1 MNAIIQHTST
11 PRCSCLLSHSTE
23 VELMS
28 MESSFGIRYL
38 ISFNME
44 TVTLHVL
51 GEYVEYVCC
60 LFYMHIMP
68 IVHI

>member
-1 MNAIIQHTST
+1 MNAIIQHT
-11 PRCSCLLSHSTE
+11 PRCSCLLSHSTG
-23 VELMS
+23 VELMF

-60 LFYMHIMP
+60 LFYMHIMH